1 MRVRVGNIEYDVEL
15 RGKDTYMKYK
25 KSKNDIVNDYIEN
38 LDQTIAPL
46 FLEIRECVLTAGPSF
61 NESIKWKNCL
71 VYGTTKNHIQTVVGK
86 GKVSLIF
93 FEGISLKD
101 KYGLLEGEGNKA
113 RTMRINSPDFN
124 KKALTEY
131 VKQTLKNDK

>member
-1 MRVRVGNIEYDVEL
+1 
-15 RGKDTYMKYK
+15 MKYK
-25 KSKNDIVNDYIEN
+25 KSKNDIVNEYIEN
-38 LDQTIAPL
+38 LNQDIAPL
-46 FLEIRECVLTAGPSF
+46 FLEIRDCVLAAGASF

-93 FEGISLKD
+93 FEGVALKD
-101 KYGLLEGEGNKA
+101 KYGLLEGDGNKA
-113 RTMRINSPDFN
+113 RTLRITSPDFN
-124 KKALTEY
+124 RKALQDY

>member
-1 MRVRVGNIEYDVEL
+1 
-15 RGKDTYMKYK
+15 MKFK

-38 LDQTIAPL
+38 LNEDIMPL
-46 FLEIRECVLTAGPSF
+46 FLEIRDCVLAAGPSF

-86 GKVSLIF
+86 GRVSLIF
-93 FEGISLKD
+93 FEGVSLKD
-101 KYGLLEGEGNKA
+101 KSGLLEGDGNKA
-113 RTMRINSPDFN
+113 RTMRISSPDFN
-124 KKALTEY
+124 KRALTEY

>member
-1 MRVRVGNIEYDVEL
+1 MN
-15 RGKDTYMKYK
+15 YK

-38 LDQTIAPL
+38 LEKDIALL
-46 FLEIRECVLTAGPSF
+46 FLEIRECVLAAAPSF

-93 FEGISLKD
+93 FEGVSLKD
-101 KYGLLEGEGNKA
+101 KYGLLEGDGNKA
-113 RTMRINSPDFN
+113 RTMRINSSDFSR
-124 KKALTEY
+124 KALTDY
-131 VKQTLKNDK
+131 VQQTLESEK

>member
-1 MRVRVGNIEYDVEL
+1 
-15 RGKDTYMKYK
+15 MKYK
-25 KSKNDIVNDYIEN
+25 KSKNDIVNEYIEN
-38 LDQTIAPL
+38 LDQDIAPL
-46 FLEIRECVLTAGPSF
+46 FLEIRDCVLSAGPSF

-101 KYGLLEGEGNKA
+101 TYGLLEGEGNKA
-113 RTMRINSPDFN
+113 RTMRISSPAFN
-124 KKALTEY
+124 KTALTDY
-131 VKQTLKNDK
+131 VKQTLKQNNQGDKK